1 MMQNKA
7 ACVISEQDL
16 TRNALDILKRADP
29 KFRNKNRFVGGI
41 HFLPVLDF
49 GWQDRSCFEPA
60 QAHTLA
66 KSTFA
71 LLMKLWSPSKQ
82 NKSFSHV

>member
-16 TRNALDILKRADP
+16 TRNASEILKRADP
-29 KFRNKNRFVGGI
+29 KFRNKNRCVGGI

-60 QAHTLA
+60 QVHTS

-71 LLMKLWSPSKQ
+71 LLMKLRSPSKQ
-82 NKSFSHV
+82 NKSFSHA

>member
-16 TRNALDILKRADP
+16 TRNALEILKRADP
-29 KFRNKNRFVGGI
+29 KFRNKNRCVGGI

-49 GWQDRSCFEPA
+49 GWQERSCFEPA
-60 QAHTLA
+60 QAHT
-66 KSTFA
+66 
-71 LLMKLWSPSKQ
+71 SKKHFRSLNETLVTKQ
-82 NKSFSHV
+82 TK